1 MTKKLV
7 LDTEVVVIG
16 NGPAG
21 LSFST
26 FLSGWQPFYNS
37 TRPHPDPVVHEHL
50 AHSPNTSL
58 LEQDLS
64 WFQDQCAERLN
75 PSTGAYAGLYDT
87 LVRPPM
93 DDTRTCLRWKRD
105 PKKTIPHIILGDSEI
120 GGSWNNYDDDMVTVS
135 LASWM
140 DLPGYSLSQWLGGE
154 SALNRLPAAIIREY
168 MKDYAK
174 HMHIET
180 NFKPFTKVTNVMKW
194 CDDCTGEEYWA
205 VEFID
210 KKTDCTF
217 TLKCRNV
224 VLACGQSHHRMLEV
238 PGELSE
244 SNVVYDVSSMKQL
257 LASAAHTTVVMDKPQ
272 VQLPVLVIG
281 DGISAADAVMWCL
294 SNSVP
299 VIQIIRRSD
308 KQLRNIM
315 ISRLSPTI
323 YPEYAKVYRLMM
335 RKDSDPNYQ
344 CLTSTQVISFDNEA
358 DIISLQTTQG
368 DIQEKFSCVVV
379 CVGRQANLDMF
390 EDKFEFLANY
400 QSSSDKTLFA
410 IGSLAGDHFVRYL
423 IGGAMHVAQNLILS
437 YNKRREMCN
446 EEYQTPLISTPS
458 FPSNNLYQFRTFTQ
472 SKCKCSISL
481 EYIDDIDGRQDKQK
495 SQEPYNVICY
505 YDCYNRP
512 PQCTMIAE

>member
-37 TRPHPDPVVHEHL
+37 NRPHPDPVVHQHL
-50 AHSPNTSL
+50 AQSPNTSL

-64 WFQDQCAERLN
+64 WFQDECAERLN

-87 LVRPPM
+87 LVRPPL
-93 DDTRTCLRWKRD
+93 DDTKTCLRWKRD
-105 PKKTIPHIILGDSEI
+105 SKKTIPHIILGDSEI

-154 SALNRLPAAIIREY
+154 SALSRLPAAIIREY

-174 HMHIET
+174 HMQIDA

-194 CDDCTGEEYWA
+194 CDHCTGEEYWA

-257 LASAAHTTVVMDKPQ
+257 LDSSGQTGVLDKEQ
-272 VQLPVLVIG
+272 TQLPVLVIG
-281 DGISAADAVMWCL
+281 DGISAADAVLWCL

-315 ISRLSPTI
+315 ISRLSPTV
-323 YPEYAKVYRLMM
+323 YPEYAKMYRLMM
-335 RKDSDPNYQ
+335 RKDSNSNYQ
-344 CLTSTQVISFDNEA
+344 CLTSTQVISFDNET
-358 DIISLQTTQG
+358 DIVSLQTSQG
-368 DIQEKFSCVVV
+368 VIQEKFKCVVV
-379 CVGRQANLDMF
+379 CVGRQANLDML

-437 YNKRREMCN
+437 HNKRREIYN
-446 EEYQTPLISTPS
+446 EENKTPLISSQSAPS
-458 FPSNNLYQFRTFTQ
+458 RTFNQ
-472 SKCKCSISL
+472 SRCKSCFLLKYI
-481 EYIDDIDGRQDKQK
+481 IDDNQRQDKQK

-505 YDCYNRP
+505 YDCYHRP
-512 PQCTMIAE
+512 QQSTMIAE